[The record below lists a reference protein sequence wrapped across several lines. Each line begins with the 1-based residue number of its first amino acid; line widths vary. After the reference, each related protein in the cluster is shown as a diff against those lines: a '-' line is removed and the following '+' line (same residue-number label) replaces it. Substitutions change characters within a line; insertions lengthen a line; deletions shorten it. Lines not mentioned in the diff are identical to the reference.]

1 MKANVQGPLADLHA
15 WRIFM
20 ANPHK
25 QSHPMRVQS
34 RPQLGV
40 HQLETTSAA
49 IDSAADDDD
58 RARRLTPRTP
68 KVSKPPRGV
77 ESPPSMVDV
86 TTSCTF
92 STKYSMSH
100 HRL

>member
-1 MKANVQGPLADLHA
+1 MASRMKANVQGPLADLHA

-25 QSHPMRVQS
+25 QNHPMCEQS

-49 IDSAADDDD
+49 IDSAATMTTGLDDS
-58 RARRLTPRTP
+58 L
-68 KVSKPPRGV
+68 RG
-77 ESPPSMVDV
+77 SPG
-86 TTSCTF
+86 
-92 STKYSMSH
+92 
-100 HRL
+100 